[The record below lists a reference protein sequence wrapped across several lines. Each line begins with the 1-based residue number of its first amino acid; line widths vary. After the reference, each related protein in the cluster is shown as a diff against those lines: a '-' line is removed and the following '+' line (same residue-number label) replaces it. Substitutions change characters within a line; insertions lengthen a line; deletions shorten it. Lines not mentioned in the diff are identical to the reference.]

1 MNKDKFNPTGERH
14 SAWDDV
20 ALQEEMLRQQQEEL
34 MRRQLELAQQK
45 EDLSRYDDSQ
55 NKAFFDNLNNIK
67 EKFPELS
74 VDHMENYAMEIR
86 DKNSEISKLES
97 LLDGNMPMTEYHQV
111 KQQIEAARAIVES
124 REKMLNALLDKKKEN
139 GYGGRADIIDS
150 YIEGIINGGKS
161 VNELESSKNN
171 TDPKVDAEPVADSEP
186 EDVNYKI
193 NKQVAQSYKIDKENL
208 EKLKNSKNHI
218 KISKE
223 NKTEDEAVAASKFE
237 EAFDEAVRNGAS
249 ADELSKIRREFYKEG
264 QIQNGGKLELKDE
277 YVDKYAIMRRVI
289 SAQREFER
297 GQNSVD
303 AEDSK
308 ERRGLFEKMR
318 NSKFGNYL
326 SKHWKAIS
334 AIVGLGVVGVGVGL
348 GLNGAFGETNNQNA
362 QNNDPKTEQTNNNDE
377 DRKAVDEFQK
387 FANSGETEN
396 NLEIGNNNRYDREN
410 DAFYKLDSKESRG
423 SIGTS
428 IDTIKDDQYVD
439 YLKNSVEDNLS
450 FKGQFFR
457 MNEELAQGLLGMNAE
472 GVEALVDAAEKGDQA
487 AFEKLDKA
495 YDTLMSEAKLSEGQR
510 ALGDQFDSIY
520 RVQEADGTWTYK
532 HADDLNI
539 GGTYRTISTV
549 VNGKTYVFDLR
560 DQCTQLILR
569 DMVVEIPAIVPTE
582 YSNFVEPKPPT
593 PEPKPE
599 EPKPEDPKP
608 EEPKP
613 EDPKP
618 EEPKPEDPKPE
629 EPKPEDPKPEE
640 PKPEDPKPEEP
651 PHLEPKDPT
660 VDINVNPNLNPEAKS
675 EVKDNTVNTTEGNQ
689 YEETAQ
695 DADQNM
701 TYGSPNYVAPPVEN
715 FYQEDKAENTIADLS
730 QATPQ
735 EVIEATPSVDETTG
749 ESTLTESQQET
760 GAIVDTSSN
769 TYNVE
774 VNYGNTFEQ
783 PATPDVNI
791 DDPTQVESL
800 NGATDQNGSGS
811 NTERVGGF

>member
-97 LLDGNMPMTEYHQV
+97 LLDGNMSMTEYHQV

-186 EDVNYKI
+186 EDVNDKI
-193 NKQVAQSYKIDKENL
+193 NEQVAQSYKIDKENL

-396 NLEIGNNNRYDREN
+396 NLEIGNNNKYDREN

-599 EPKPEDPKP
+599 G
-608 EEPKP
+608 
-613 EDPKP
+613 
-618 EEPKPEDPKPE
+618 
-629 EPKPEDPKPEE
+629 PKPEE

-769 TYNVE
+769 TYDVE

-791 DDPTQVESL
+791 DDSTQVESL
-800 NGATDQNGSGS
+800 NGTTDQNGSGS

>member
-97 LLDGNMPMTEYHQV
+97 LLDGNMSMMEYHQV

-139 GYGGRADIIDS
+139 GYGGRADIIDG
-150 YIEGIINGGKS
+150 YVEDIINGGKS

-171 TDPKVDAEPVADSEP
+171 TDPKVDTEPVTDSEP

-249 ADELSKIRREFYKEG
+249 ADELSKIRREFYEEG

-277 YVDKYAIMRRVI
+277 YVDKYAIMNRVI

-303 AEDSK
+303 TEDSK

-334 AIVGLGVVGVGVGL
+334 AVVGLGVVGVGVGL

-377 DRKAVDEFQK
+377 VRKAVDEFQK

-396 NLEIGNNNRYDREN
+396 NLEIGNNNKYDREN

-549 VNGKTYVFDLR
+549 VNGKTYAFDLR
-560 DQCTQLILR
+560 DQCTQLIIR

-599 EPKPEDPKP
+599 E
-608 EEPKP
+608 
-613 EDPKP
+613 
-618 EEPKPEDPKPE
+618 PKPE

-715 FYQEDKAENTIADLS
+715 FYQEDKVENTIADLS

-769 TYNVE
+769 TYDVE

-791 DDPTQVESL
+791 DDSTQVESL
-800 NGATDQNGSGS
+800 NGTTDQNGSGS
-811 NTERVGGF
+811 NTKRVGGF

>member
-139 GYGGRADIIDS
+139 GYGGRADIIDG

-171 TDPKVDAEPVADSEP
+171 TDPKVDAGPVSDSEP
-186 EDVNYKI
+186 EDVNDKI

-223 NKTEDEAVAASKFE
+223 NKAEDEVVVTSKFE

-264 QIQNGGKLELKDE
+264 QILNGGKLELKDE
-277 YVDKYAIMRRVI
+277 YVDKNAIMHRVI

-334 AIVGLGVVGVGVGL
+334 AVVGLGVVGVGVGL

-377 DRKAVDEFQK
+377 VRKADDEFQK

-539 GGTYRTISTV
+539 GGAYRTISTV
-549 VNGKTYVFDLR
+549 VNGKTYAFDLR

-582 YSNFVEPKPPT
+582 YSSFVEPKPPT
-593 PEPKPE
+593 P
-599 EPKPEDPKP
+599 DPKP

-618 EEPKPEDPKPE
+618 EE
-629 EPKPEDPKPEE
+629 PKPEE

-660 VDINVNPNLNPEAKS
+660 VDINVNPNLNPEVKS

-689 YEETAQ
+689 YEEAAQ

-769 TYNVE
+769 TYDVE

-783 PATPDVNI
+783 LATPDVNI
-791 DDPTQVESL
+791 DDSTQVESL

>member
-629 EPKPEDPKPEE
+629 EP
-640 PKPEDPKPEEP
+640 

>member
-20 ALQEEMLRQQQEEL
+20 ALQEEMLRQQQKEL
-34 MRRQLELAQQK
+34 MRRQLELKQQK

-97 LLDGNMPMTEYHQV
+97 LLDGNMSMTEYRQV

-139 GYGGRADIIDS
+139 GYGGRADIIDG

-161 VNELESSKNN
+161 VNELESSKND
-171 TDPKVDAEPVADSEP
+171 TDPKVDTEPAIDTEP
-186 EDVNYKI
+186 EDINYEI
-193 NKQVAQSYKIDKENL
+193 NKQVAHSYKIDKENL

-223 NKTEDEAVAASKFE
+223 NTVEDEVVATSKFE

-277 YVDKYAIMRRVI
+277 YVDKYAIMSRVI

-297 GQNSVD
+297 GQNNVD
-303 AEDSK
+303 SEDSK

-334 AIVGLGVVGVGVGL
+334 AVVGLGVVGVGVGL

-362 QNNDPKTEQTNNNDE
+362 QNSDPKTEQTNNNDE
-377 DRKAVDEFQK
+377 VRKAVDEFQK

-396 NLEIGNNNRYDREN
+396 NLEIGNNNKYDREN

-510 ALGDQFDSIY
+510 TLGDQFDSIY

-549 VNGKTYVFDLR
+549 VNGKTYTFDLR

-593 PEPKPE
+593 PEPKT
-599 EPKPEDPKP
+599 EDPKP

-613 EDPKP
+613 K
-618 EEPKPEDPKPE
+618 
-629 EPKPEDPKPEE
+629 E

-769 TYNVE
+769 TYDVE

-791 DDPTQVESL
+791 DDSTQVESL

>member
-277 YVDKYAIMRRVI
+277 YVDKYAIMNRVI

-303 AEDSK
+303 TEDSK

-334 AIVGLGVVGVGVGL
+334 AVVGLGVVGVGVGL

-396 NLEIGNNNRYDREN
+396 NLEIGNNNKYDREN

-593 PEPKPE
+593 P
-599 EPKPEDPKP
+599 
-608 EEPKP
+608 
-613 EDPKP
+613 
-618 EEPKPEDPKPE
+618 DPKPE

-715 FYQEDKAENTIADLS
+715 FYQEDKVENTIADLS

-769 TYNVE
+769 TYDVE

-791 DDPTQVESL
+791 DDSTQVESL
-800 NGATDQNGSGS
+800 NGTTDQNGSGS
-811 NTERVGGF
+811 NTKRVGGF

>member
-608 EEPKP
+608 EEP
-613 EDPKP
+613 
-618 EEPKPEDPKPE
+618 
-629 EPKPEDPKPEE
+629 
-640 PKPEDPKPEEP
+640 